1 MLDGFYASMADT
13 PVAVTILAIA
23 IMLMGGFGMTR
34 LTKLCRLP
42 NVTGYILAGILMGP
56 YCLGLVPSDVV
67 SGMDFLADIALALIA
82 FGMGEFF
89 RFSVLRKNGPKVALC
104 SLIEVVA
111 VAVVAFLVC
120 FFLLGLG
127 LSLSLVLASLA
138 MVTAPTSTVMTIRQT
153 GAKGPFVNTLLE
165 VMAVDD
171 IVGLVCYSV
180 ALTVAV
186 SADAVGGGSG
196 LDVIVPLLLNLAMMA
211 LGGIFGV
218 FFRLLMPAGRSTDN
232 RLIISVALLFAFC
245 GVCAILDVSP
255 LLGCM
260 AMGTVYA
267 NMAEDD
273 KLFKQLNY
281 FRPPLL
287 LLFFVRSGIVF
298 RIDVLFSGG
307 SFGYL
312 PLILVAVIY
321 FAVRG
326 AGKVGGAALGS
337 AVTGQSASIR
347 KYLGLA
353 LIPQAGVSIGLA
365 ALGARML
372 GGNVGSALET
382 VVVAAG
388 VLYELVGPPLAKLAL
403 YLSHSYGTALEE
415 LAPVERVGEDGAPK
429 NEVELLIERIQAIRE
444 ALPPHTESEEERAF
458 TEAAEEQYEMHR
470 SGPGR
475 MFGRR
480 R

>member
-1 MLDGFYASMADT
+1 MLGGLYASMADT
-13 PVAVTILAIA
+13 PVAITIISVA

-34 LTKLCRLP
+34 ITKLLRLP

-56 YCLGLVPSDVV
+56 YCLGLVPTDVV
-67 SGMDFLADIALALIA
+67 AGMDFLSDIALAFIA

-89 RFSVLRKNGPKVALC
+89 RFSVLRKNGPRVAVC
-104 SLIEVVA
+104 SLVEVVA
-111 VAVVAFLVC
+111 VALVTFLVC

-127 LSLSLVLASLA
+127 LALSLVLASLA

-186 SADAVGGGSG
+186 SADAAGGGSAF
-196 LDVIVPLLLNLAMMA
+196 DVIVPLLLNLAMLA
-211 LGGIFGV
+211 LGGVFGF
-218 FFRLLMPAGRSTDN
+218 FFRLLMPSKRSTDN

-245 GVCAILDVSP
+245 GVCSVLDVSP

-267 NMAEDD
+267 NVADDD

-312 PLILVAVIY
+312 PLILVAV
-321 FAVRG
+321 RG
-326 AGKVGGAALGS
+326 VSKVGGAALGS
-337 AVTGQSASIR
+337 LVTGQSAPVR

-372 GGNVGSALET
+372 GGDVGATLET

-388 VLYELVGPPLAKLAL
+388 VLYELVGPPLAKLSL
-403 YLSHSYGTALEE
+403 YLSHSYGTDLEE
-415 LAPVERVGEDGAPK
+415 LVPLEEDTPK
-429 NEVELLIERIQAIRE
+429 NEVEALIARIRAIQAS
-444 ALPPHTESEEERAF
+444 LPPHEESEEERAF
-458 TEAAEEQYEMHR
+458 TEAAEEQ
-470 SGPGR
+470 
-475 MFGRR
+475 
-480 R
+480 

>member
-1 MLDGFYASMADT
+1 M
-13 PVAVTILAIA
+13 
-23 IMLMGGFGMTR
+23 
-34 LTKLCRLP
+34 
-42 NVTGYILAGILMGP
+42 
-56 YCLGLVPSDVV
+56 
-67 SGMDFLADIALALIA
+67 
-82 FGMGEFF
+82 
-89 RFSVLRKNGPKVALC
+89 
-104 SLIEVVA
+104 
-111 VAVVAFLVC
+111 
-120 FFLLGLG
+120 
-127 LSLSLVLASLA
+127 
-138 MVTAPTSTVMTIRQT
+138 
-153 GAKGPFVNTLLE
+153 
-165 VMAVDD
+165 
-171 IVGLVCYSV
+171 CYSV

-186 SADAVGGGSG
+186 SADAAGGGNA
-196 LDVIVPLLLNLAMMA
+196 LDVIVPLLVNLAMMA
-211 LGGIFGV
+211 LGGVFGL

-245 GVCAILDVSP
+245 GICSVLDVSP

-267 NMAEDD
+267 NVADND

-321 FAVRG
+321 FVVRG
-326 AGKVGGAALGS
+326 LGKVGGAALGS
-337 AVTGQSASIR
+337 VATGQAPPIR

-372 GGNVGSALET
+372 GGEVGATLET

-388 VLYELVGPPLAKLAL
+388 VLYELVGPPLAKLSL
-403 YLSHSYGTALEE
+403 YLSHSYGTELEE
-415 LAPVERVGEDGAPK
+415 LAPLEDAPK
-429 NEVELLIERIQAIRE
+429 NEVEALISRIRAIQAS
-444 ALPPHTESEEERAF
+444 LPPHEESEEERAF
-458 TEAAEEQYEMHR
+458 TEAAEEQYEVHR
-470 SGPGR
+470 AGPGR